1 MQHNTGRIFCKGQV
15 EMITIRPADERGAA
29 DHGPIRSRHS
39 FSFGHYH
46 DPQHM
51 GISHL
56 RVLNDDA
63 VDPGAGFPPHGHRD
77 MEIISYVTAGAMTHE
92 DSLGN
97 RFTIEA
103 GQFQWMNAG
112 RGIQHS
118 EFNASIRREL
128 RFLQIWILPERS
140 GLEPAYA
147 PPLTPAAGHE
157 WQVVAARDHDGV
169 LPLRQDARLLLGRF
183 ETGRQVHMPIRAGRL
198 AYIHVV
204 RGALELDGHTLVAGD
219 AATIRDAGSYPV
231 AIADASEALLF
242 DLAG

>member
-1 MQHNTGRIFCKGQV
+1 M
-15 EMITIRPADERGAA
+15 A

-39 FSFGHYH
+39 FSFGHYY
-46 DPQHM
+46 DPEHM
-51 GISHL
+51 GVSHL

-97 RFTIEA
+97 RFTIET
-103 GQFQWMNAG
+103 GQFQWMSAG

-118 EFNASIRREL
+118 EFNASSEREL
-128 RFLQIWILPERS
+128 RFLQIWILPEHA

-147 PPLTPAAGHE
+147 PPLTPAHGHD
-157 WQVVAARDHDGV
+157 WQVVAAADRDGA
-169 LPLRQDARLLLGRF
+169 LPLRQDARLMLGRF
-183 ETGRQVHMPIRAGRL
+183 ETGRQTRFPVPEGRV
-198 AYIHVV
+198 AYLHVV
-204 RGALELDGHTLVAGD
+204 RGALELEGHALAAGD
-219 AATIRDAGSYPV
+219 GATIRAAETYPV
-231 AIADASEALLF
+231 AVMDDSEVLLF